1 MALEKKMS
9 RGAQSPVLE
18 TGGELTAVT
27 RGEGCGCTVSNCL
40 TLAGM
45 VREALL
51 EEAALKLNLAQ

>member
-1 MALEKKMS
+1 M
-9 RGAQSPVLE
+9 LE